1 MIRKE
6 SGMNLVTEKKKLGD
20 KALLNIKK
28 MTDRNNHT
36 ENRRKLSSLMG
47 NDKLAQFY
55 KAMATL
61 NLVFNG
67 DITSEGN
74 CRIEMPKL
82 NMLKEGGEMKL
93 EVIADDMYFNPWNS
107 DFELKKSKSV
117 TVEVKQPTDKV
128 IKENKATVKVNVPKE
143 TKPKSRVG
151 KPKKT
156 LKESNFTKQDL
167 KKLLLKLRS

>member
-1 MIRKE
+1 MYTLY
-6 SGMNLVTEKKKLGD
+6 SD
-20 KALLNIKK
+20 KNNIFECDIQLEGASI
-28 MTDRNNHT
+28 TQAFARVIVEGNN
-36 ENRRKLSSLMG
+36 
-47 NDKLAQFY
+47 
-55 KAMATL
+55 L

-93 EVIADDMYFNPWNS
+93 EIIADDMYFNPWNS

>member
-1 MIRKE
+1 MY
-6 SGMNLVTEKKKLGD
+6 KLYSDKNNIFECDIQLEGASITQAFARVIVEGD
-20 KALLNIKK
+20 N
-28 MTDRNNHT
+28 
-36 ENRRKLSSLMG
+36 
-47 NDKLAQFY
+47 
-55 KAMATL
+55 L

-93 EVIADDMYFNPWNS
+93 EIIADDMYFNPWNS

-117 TVEVKQPTDKV
+117 TVEVKQPTNKV
-128 IKENKATVKVNVPKE
+128 IKENKATVKVNMPKE
-143 TKPKSRVG
+143 VKPKRRVSQ
-151 KPKKT
+151 PKKT

>member
-1 MIRKE
+1 MYTLYSDKNNIFECDIQLEGASITQAFARVIVE
-6 SGMNLVTEKKKLGD
+6 GD
-20 KALLNIKK
+20 N
-28 MTDRNNHT
+28 
-36 ENRRKLSSLMG
+36 
-47 NDKLAQFY
+47 
-55 KAMATL
+55 L

-93 EVIADDMYFNPWNS
+93 EIIADDMYFNPWNS

-117 TVEVKQPTDKV
+117 TVEVKQPTNKV
-128 IKENKATVKVNVPKE
+128 IKENKATVKVNIPKE
-143 TKPKSRVG
+143 VKPKRMVS

>member
-1 MIRKE
+1 MYTLY
-6 SGMNLVTEKKKLGD
+6 SDKKNIFECDIQLEGASITQAFARVIVEGD
-20 KALLNIKK
+20 N
-28 MTDRNNHT
+28 
-36 ENRRKLSSLMG
+36 
-47 NDKLAQFY
+47 
-55 KAMATL
+55 L

-117 TVEVKQPTDKV
+117 TVEVKQPTDNV
-128 IKENKATVKVNVPKE
+128 IKENKATVKVNIPKE
-143 TKPKSRVG
+143 VKPKRRVSQ
-151 KPKKT
+151 PKKT